1 MAIRDLLPI
10 VSVIVM
16 VCGAWFGLKFAVSK
30 SQGDIK
36 GLSIREA
43 SNTKA
48 ERRKFI
54 YRIASDIEAAAPGNS
69 EIERLAKLLRMDAD

>member
-1 MAIRDLLPI
+1 VTRELLAIASAI
-10 VSVIVM
+10 FVVA
-16 VCGAWFGLKFAVSK
+16 GAWFGLKFAVSK

-43 SNTKA
+43 ANTKA

-54 YRIASDIEAAAPGNS
+54 YRIASDMEAAAPGNA
-69 EIERLAKLLRMDAD
+69 EIERLTKLLRMDAD